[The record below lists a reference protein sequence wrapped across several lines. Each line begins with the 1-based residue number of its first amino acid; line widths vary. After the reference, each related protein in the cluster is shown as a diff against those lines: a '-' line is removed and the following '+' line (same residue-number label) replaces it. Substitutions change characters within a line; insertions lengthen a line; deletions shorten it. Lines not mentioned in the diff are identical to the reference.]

1 VLGFLSLLGITLQS
15 IDPYLLSLTTPRT
28 VSVTRN
34 VAVSTQT
41 GKRASLEDIVR
52 AAEGKR
58 FVYIGE
64 EHTNADSHRWQAWII
79 RALHEAGRNV
89 IVGVEM
95 YQREKQP
102 VLNLWSYGKLTE
114 EEFLEQSDWK
124 NQWGFDFALYRP
136 IFEFVK
142 DNRLRLVALNI
153 PREWVRKVSREGW
166 ESLPPEAKE
175 QLPDVE
181 WEHPLHRRLF
191 EAMMQG
197 HPPGASLEGM
207 YRGQVLW
214 DEAMADSALRYLS
227 RTSVGPQTVF
237 VVLAGNGHVM
247 HKMGINYRVFRRTKE
262 EGITVVTVS
271 IPERVPSRKVN
282 AGVGDFVIGVRGTS
296 SNENPQG

>member
-1 VLGFLSLLGITLQS
+1 MFGLFVLLHGES
-15 IDPYLLSLTTPRT
+15 IQADPYLLALTTKRT

-34 VAVSTQT
+34 VAYHAPT
-41 GKRASLEDIVR
+41 GKRAFLEDIVR
-52 AAEGKR
+52 TARGKR

-102 VLNLWSYGKLTE
+102 VLNLWTLGKLTE

-124 NQWGFDFALYRP
+124 NQWGFDFSLYRP

-142 DNRLRLVALNI
+142 ENRLRLVALNI
-153 PREWVRKVSREGW
+153 PREWVRIASRDGW
-166 ESLPPEAKE
+166 EALPSEAKE
-175 QLPDVE
+175 QLPLPE
-181 WEHPLHRRLF
+181 WESPLHRRLF
-191 EAMMQG
+191 EEMMQG

-214 DEAMADSALRYLS
+214 DEAMADTAIKYLS
-227 RTSVGPQTVF
+227 RTSIGPETVF

-247 HKMGINYRVFRRTKE
+247 YKQGINFRVFRRTGE
-262 EGITVVTVS
+262 EGITIVTVP
-271 IPERVPSRKVN
+271 IPDGVRSRKVN
-282 AGVGDFVIGVRGTS
+282 EGVADFIIGVRASASG
-296 SNENPQG
+296 